1 MWMEA
6 VDTEHSN
13 STQTAPFPCRDG
25 ERHEKILSNQAGS
38 EFNDVSTYPASSAP
52 CPLTSS
58 QNVSALSRID
68 KGPAHHGS
76 PTLSSRY
83 LSHQTP
89 WSSISRRPA
98 ASQVLELTR
107 ESLNRSNRT
116 FPAWS
121 AHLLCAL
128 VKKVI
133 VLQAQLPSQTRWIEI
148 QFAGLSSPSALIAS
162 RSIAT
167 RMAMFTSSILLSVA
181 YLEVEEGPRD
191 LWQRDRSRREK

>member
-1 MWMEA
+1 MSDFHSGIALISVSLPTWLPGYVRINMWMEI
-6 VDTEHSN
+6 VDTGHSN

-107 ESLNRSNRT
+107 ESLNRSSNRT

-133 VLQAQLPSQTRWIEI
+133 VLQAQLRRG
-148 QFAGLSSPSALIAS
+148 GLKFSSPACL
-162 RSIAT
+162 
-167 RMAMFTSSILLSVA
+167 
-181 YLEVEEGPRD
+181 
-191 LWQRDRSRREK
+191 RRAP